1 MNNKK
6 AKKDKYIAL
15 YKKENIKTF
24 KISINKKKNPELI
37 RYIETFDN
45 KNKFFL
51 KLIKEAY
58 EKEEHY
64 EQKH

>member
-6 AKKDKYIAL
+6 VKKDKYIAL

-24 KISINKKKNPELI
+24 KISINKKKDPELI
-37 RYIETFDN
+37 QYIERFDN

-64 EQKH
+64 E

>member
-6 AKKDKYIAL
+6 VKKDKYIAL

-24 KISINKKKNPELI
+24 KISINKKKDPELI

-51 KLIKEAY
+51 QLIKEAY
-58 EKEEHY
+58 AKEEHD
-64 EQKH
+64 E

>member
-24 KISINKKKNPELI
+24 KISINKKKAPELI
-37 RYIETFDN
+37 RYIERFDN

-51 KLIKEAY
+51 KMVL
-58 EKEEHY
+58 
-64 EQKH
+64 